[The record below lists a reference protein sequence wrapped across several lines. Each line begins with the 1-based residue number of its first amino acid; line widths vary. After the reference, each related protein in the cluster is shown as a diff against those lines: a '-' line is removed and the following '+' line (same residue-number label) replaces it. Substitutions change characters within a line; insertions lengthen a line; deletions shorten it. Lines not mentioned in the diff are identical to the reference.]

1 MVKGKRNGLT
11 FTECS
16 VKICRKKVYSAAFTA
31 ILKLKLPQCNAIEVR
46 TPPGLFLTSEA
57 CRENKCLAPR
67 ERVKFV
73 SPRSRIFAS
82 V

>member
-31 ILKLKLPQCNAIEVR
+31 ILKLKLPQCNAIGVR
-46 TPPGLFLTSEA
+46 TPPGDKVSHSSENVRGFETSEY
-57 CRENKCLAPR
+57 
-67 ERVKFV
+67 
-73 SPRSRIFAS
+73 
-82 V
+82 

>member
-31 ILKLKLPQCNAIEVR
+31 ILKLPQCNAIEVR
-46 TPPGLFLTSEA
+46 KPPGLFLTSEA

-67 ERVKFV
+67 KRVKFV
-73 SPRSRIFAS
+73 SPRSRIFPS

>member
-16 VKICRKKVYSAAFTA
+16 VKICREKVYSAAFTA

-46 TPPGLFLTSEA
+46 TPPGLFLT
-57 CRENKCLAPR
+57 
-67 ERVKFV
+67 
-73 SPRSRIFAS
+73 
-82 V
+82 